1 VADWSR
7 YWRSA
12 GEPLEAMHAHFQRH
26 VYHRHSHETYSFGVT
41 EDGVQSFNCR
51 GSARASAAGMIM
63 AFNPD
68 DPHDGQACDELGF
81 TYRMVHVGPELVA
94 GVLADITG
102 RPPALPL
109 FTDPVVNDPVLA
121 GQLRALHRAL
131 LGGATALRRDELLA
145 TAIFS
150 AIRRAAAA
158 ARPPSP
164 TAITADARAVARRA
178 RRLIDD
184 TYLDD
189 IAAADLA
196 AAGRSRFAVHR
207 AFTSAY
213 GLAPGDYQRQL
224 RLRAARRLIAQG
236 QPISAAAAQA
246 GFSDQSHLTRWFT
259 RCYGVTPGGYQ
270 RAALRAGDPA
280 SFATGR

>member
-1 VADWSR
+1 MADWSR

-12 GEPLEAMHAHFQRH
+12 GVPLEAMHAHFQRH

-94 GVLADITG
+94 DVLGDITG
-102 RPPALPL
+102 RRPALPL
-109 FTDPVVNDPVLA
+109 FADPVVSDPVLA
-121 GQLRALHRAL
+121 GQVRALHRAL

-150 AIRRAAAA
+150 VVRRAGAGGPA
-158 ARPPSP
+158 ARPGRDHS
-164 TAITADARAVARRA
+164 RRRGHRPA
-178 RRLIDD
+178 G
-184 TYLDD
+184 T
-189 IAAADLA
+189 AADRRHLP
-196 AAGRSRFAVHR
+196 GRHHGRRPRCGDGPEPVRRPPRVH
-207 AFTSAY
+207 
-213 GLAPGDYQRQL
+213 L
-224 RLRAARRLIAQG
+224 R
-236 QPISAAAAQA
+236 
-246 GFSDQSHLTRWFT
+246 
-259 RCYGVTPGGYQ
+259 V
-270 RAALRAGDPA
+270 RAGA
-280 SFATGR
+280 R

>member
-1 VADWSR
+1 MADWSR

-12 GEPLEAMHAHFQRH
+12 GVPLEAMHAHFQRH

-94 GVLADITG
+94 DALGDITG
-102 RPPALPL
+102 RRPALPL
-109 FTDPVVNDPVLA
+109 FADPVVSDPVLA
-121 GQLRALHRAL
+121 GQVRALHRAL

-150 AIRRAAAA
+150 VVRRAGAA
-158 ARPPSP
+158 ARPPAP
-164 TAITADARAVARRA
+164 AAITADAGAIARRV
-178 RRLIDD
+178 RQLIDG

-189 IAAADLA
+189 ITAADLA
-196 AAGRSRFAVHR
+196 AATGRSRFAVHR

-236 QPISAAAAQA
+236 RPISAAAAQA

-270 RAALRAGDPA
+270 RAALRA
-280 SFATGR
+280 TGS

>member
-51 GSARASAAGMIM
+51 GSARASIAGMIM

-81 TYRMVHVGPELVA
+81 TYRIVHAGPELVA
-94 GVLADITG
+94 DVLGDITG
-102 RPPALPL
+102 RRPALPL
-109 FTDPVVNDPVLA
+109 FADPVVSDPVLA
-121 GQLRALHRAL
+121 GQLRALHRTL

-145 TAIFS
+145 TTIFS
-150 AIRRAAAA
+150 VVRRAAAA
-158 ARPPSP
+158 ARPPVP
-164 TAITADARAVARRA
+164 AAITADARAVARRV
-178 RRLIDD
+178 RQVIDD

-189 IAAADLA
+189 ITAADLA
-196 AAGRSRFAVHR
+196 GAAGRSRFAVHR
-207 AFTSAY
+207 AFTSVY

-236 QPISAAAAQA
+236 RPISAAATQA

-259 RCYGVTPGGYQ
+259 RCYGVTPGDYQ
-270 RAALRAGDPA
+270 RAALPAGPVPA
-280 SFATGR
+280 